1 MANVIADNATT
12 AGDILV
18 WKVIGADTPVVWSYE
33 CPVDTHP
40 VVSAVRLGYD
50 GATLVDST
58 PVCPLHDVAL
68 TNATVIDVSV
78 P

>member
-1 MANVIADNATT
+1 MANVTADNAKT

-18 WKVIGADTPVVWSYE
+18 WKVIGADTPIVWRYT

-50 GATLVDST
+50 GNGSQVDTT
-58 PVCPLHDVAL
+58 PVCPLHDVTL
-68 TNATVIDVSV
+68 TAAKIVSCA
-78 P
+78 